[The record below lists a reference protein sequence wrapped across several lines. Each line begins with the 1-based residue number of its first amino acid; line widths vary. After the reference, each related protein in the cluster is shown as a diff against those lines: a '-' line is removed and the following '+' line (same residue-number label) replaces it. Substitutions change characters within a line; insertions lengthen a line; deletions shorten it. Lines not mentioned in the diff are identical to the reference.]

1 MLWLLSLQCSLQDCI
16 VAGTDVGG
24 AIRVMHEDTKATF
37 GKCMFERA
45 HGPLATVMEGAFAEF
60 LDCKLAESVAAVG
73 VEVAGGGSRMEA
85 ERCSID
91 RCHGCALHIH
101 SGALL
106 LRSSGPRMLAV
117 HGR

>member
-73 VEVAGGGSRMEA
+73 VEVAGGGQP
-85 ERCSID
+85 
-91 RCHGCALHIH
+91 HGGGALQHRPLPWLRAPHPLWCALIT
-101 SGALL
+101 
-106 LRSSGPRMLAV
+106 
-117 HGR
+117 